1 MLSEEGKEVAR
12 ECLRR
17 SGLGDP
23 AESLANAE
31 GFPDKVVHGT
41 AAMDF
46 AHLGMGK
53 EMTSTSMG
61 LSLRK
66 KSIDVP
72 FESLERVHVEIAS

>member
-1 MLSEEGKEVAR
+1 MLTQEGKEVAR
-12 ECLRR
+12 ECLMR
-17 SGLGDP
+17 SGLADL

-41 AAMDF
+41 EALDF
-46 AHLGMGK
+46 AHLGMAK
-53 EMTSTSMG
+53 EVTSASMG
-61 LSLRK
+61 LSRQK